1 MADEI
6 LERIDDKN
14 MKVISEQVFSK
25 EELTEK
31 IAGYRQELKRHEHI
45 VLIMLEKI
53 AKVNEKLQVFEDK

>member
-25 EELTEK
+25 EDLQK
-31 IAGYRQELKRHEHI
+31 KLINYRQEWERHQRI
-45 VLIMLEKI
+45 VLIMQGKI
-53 AKVNEKLQVFEDK
+53 DKVNEKLKVFEDK